1 MNHVEVAVIGG
12 GFSAAATIV
21 NLMEALKQ
29 SVEETGKVKALP
41 ESKSRK
47 VKALA
52 A

>member
-1 MNHVEVAVIGG
+1 LNGNAPIQV
-12 GFSAAATIV
+12 SAAPVGQII
-21 NLMEALKQ
+21 NLLDALKQ

-41 ESKSRK
+41 EGKARK